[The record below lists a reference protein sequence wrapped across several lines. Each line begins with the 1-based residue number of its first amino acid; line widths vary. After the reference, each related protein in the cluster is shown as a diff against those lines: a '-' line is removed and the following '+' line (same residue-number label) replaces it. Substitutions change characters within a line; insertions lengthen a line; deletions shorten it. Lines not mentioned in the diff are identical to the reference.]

1 MSLILFTI
9 QYNQDLIEQ
18 LPIIKQPIFYSKYI
32 PKCFFY
38 VFHFFSFRNPEN
50 VILLIFSSIKVD
62 LRSNFKITYTNS
74 TSLYEDQIDD
84 GNFRQV
90 ASLYNRIG
98 LQYLFLLLTKDS
110 NNKLNIIKLYLL
122 TKTDC

>member
-1 MSLILFTI
+1 M
-9 QYNQDLIEQ
+9 
-18 LPIIKQPIFYSKYI
+18 
-32 PKCFFY
+32 
-38 VFHFFSFRNPEN
+38 FHFFSFRNPEN

-110 NNKLNIIKLYLL
+110 NNKLNIIKFYLL